1 MSFSRL
7 LAFVLF
13 NWSVANP
20 ILKRQAPTFVYDG
33 DAPFSVDA
41 ETLAAAITC
50 PNGNPTSAKPPVFLV
65 HGKIAH
71 SSDRFALKTPLT
83 FPFQGQAQLGKKP
96 GVKATYQR
104 CLPKAIRLAMS
115 LCVSGKAHTSRPCLI
130 SSIAGRAMGD
140 MQVSSEYVAYG
151 IHYVSYLAGGLSTAI
166 ISHSQGGPDTQ
177 WALQFWP
184 STRSITTMF
193 IPLSPDFS
201 GILLLDSDL
210 SEICVDD
217 LCQACIWQQ
226 SNGSNYYAALHYK
239 DFQALVPTT
248 AIWTE
253 FDGVVEPPQ
262 QNAALPGGTAIE
274 VQSLC
279 PLRPVTHITMP
290 IDAAAWALA
299 YDALQHGGTGSLSRV
314 QPDALEICLSV
325 TGPDMDVTVSAQLEA
340 DWDDVVDGFMYV
352 SSHGPIVFDGCGT
365 DG

>member
-1 MSFSRL
+1 
-7 LAFVLF
+7 
-13 NWSVANP
+13 
-20 ILKRQAPTFVYDG
+20 
-33 DAPFSVDA
+33 
-41 ETLAAAITC
+41 
-50 PNGNPTSAKPPVFLV
+50 
-65 HGKIAH
+65 
-71 SSDRFALKTPLT
+71 
-83 FPFQGQAQLGKKP
+83 
-96 GVKATYQR
+96 
-104 CLPKAIRLAMS
+104 
-115 LCVSGKAHTSRPCLI
+115 
-130 SSIAGRAMGD
+130 MGD

-151 IHYVSYLAGGLSTAI
+151 IHYVSYLAGGLPTAI

-177 WALQFWP
+177 WALRFWP
-184 STRSITTMF
+184 STRSVTTMF

-210 SEICVDD
+210 SNICVDD

-239 DFQALVPTT
+239 DFEALVPTT

-299 YDALQHGGTGSLSRV
+299 YDALRHGGIGSLSRV

-340 DWDDVVDGFMYV
+340 DWDDVVDGFMYI
-352 SSHGPIVFDGCGT
+352 SPLPPLF
-365 DG
+365 